1 MCQSGLPDSCGL
13 QQVEANVG
21 VDPDPLRQHLGEFGR
36 HRGEVRQ
43 AGGRVCLP
51 DPEEGA
57 IRVTKENKIF
67 PRVHNCS
74 HNIIFTVW
82 DNLPPVRVMLVL
94 PLTSKLS
101 SLSSKR
107 TQSDKSSNQ
116 TTIILLCAKYHFY
129 FISVEYVLKV
139 L

>member
-57 IRVTKENKIF
+57 IHVTKF
-67 PRVHNCS
+67 CS

-82 DNLPPVRVMLVL
+82 DYL
-94 PLTSKLS
+94 PLS
-101 SLSSKR
+101 
-107 TQSDKSSNQ
+107 
-116 TTIILLCAKYHFY
+116 
-129 FISVEYVLKV
+129 E
-139 L
+139 

>member
-57 IRVTKENKIF
+57 IHVTKFKTA
-67 PRVHNCS
+67 P
-74 HNIIFTVW
+74 
-82 DNLPPVRVMLVL
+82 
-94 PLTSKLS
+94 
-101 SLSSKR
+101 
-107 TQSDKSSNQ
+107 
-116 TTIILLCAKYHFY
+116 TTLFLLCGIICRCPSDACLAVD
-129 FISVEYVLKV
+129 I
-139 L
+139 

>member
-51 DPEEGA
+51 DPEEGM
-57 IRVTKENKIF
+57 IHVTKENKIF
-67 PRVHNCS
+67 LSVQNCF

-82 DNLPPVRVMLVL
+82 NNPPLKIV
-94 PLTSKLS
+94 PSKCINPTRS
-101 SLSSKR
+101 Y
-107 TQSDKSSNQ
+107 QVCSNQ
-116 TTIILLCAKYHFY
+116 TTVTLLCAKYHFY
-129 FISVEYVLKV
+129 FLSV
-139 L
+139 